1 MTSAPK
7 TPLGAPVT
15 SHSPWWLLLVAL
27 ARSPGPPAGGCPL
40 SCIIYSRSRLAQHV
54 PDMCS
59 LSSAHV
65 LAPPATSEALPIS
78 LGQDEPPGAPFLL
91 ELRPAPGPLHVP
103 YPTPGCPFPNPSS
116 GPCCSSVSYLAGP
129 ADGLRF
135 LSTIR
140 TAGNLTA
147 SPSVL
152 PRSSGRQWYLMQEK
166 VTTKKC

>member
-54 PDMCS
+54 LDMCS

-65 LAPPATSEALPIS
+65 LAPPTTSEALPIS

-103 YPTPGCPFPNPSS
+103 YPTPGCPFPNWPGRRSQIS
-116 GPCCSSVSYLAGP
+116 VYHPDGRKPDSVSFCSPQIVWETMVLDAGKGN
-129 ADGLRF
+129 DEEVLTVQEVTE
-135 LSTIR
+135 STA
-140 TAGNLTA
+140 T
-147 SPSVL
+147 P
-152 PRSSGRQWYLMQEK
+152 
-166 VTTKKC
+166 